1 MTVPIIAGD
10 LATEGIVMPDRFIL
24 RWVLGSNCVLVP
36 FDAELEA
43 FEKAGELFDQYGGEL
58 EIEMRVNQTSEPS
71 RVYDAN
77 WMRRWNRFG
86 RNKVT

>member
-1 MTVPIIAGD
+1 
-10 LATEGIVMPDRFIL
+10 
-24 RWVLGSNCVLVP
+24 LVP
-36 FDAELEA
+36 FDAELQA

-58 EIEMRVNQTSEPS
+58 EIEMRVNQTSKPS